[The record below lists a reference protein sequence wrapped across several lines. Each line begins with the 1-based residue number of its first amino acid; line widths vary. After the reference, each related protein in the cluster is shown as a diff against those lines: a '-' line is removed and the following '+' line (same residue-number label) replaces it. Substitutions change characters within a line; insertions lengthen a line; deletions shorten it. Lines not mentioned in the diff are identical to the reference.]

1 VKLAILTQ
9 SEVVQNVGHRN
20 ILKGRHFAQ
29 LQELEE
35 SKEGPLAIN
44 MSLLAELAV
53 FENGRL
59 NPIPKSGAQLGLK
72 PPLPMGAR

>member
-1 VKLAILTQ
+1 LPVKLAILTQ

-35 SKEGPLAIN
+35 FNGKIFSIN
-44 MSLLAELAV
+44 ISLLAELV
-53 FENGRL
+53 DILF
-59 NPIPKSGAQLGLK
+59 S
-72 PPLPMGAR
+72 